1 MELIKRL
8 TRSHRGLTLVEII
21 VVLIILA
28 ILMTFL
34 GGRILGAG
42 DRAKKQITELK
53 MKSIQSYIEQYQ
65 LRYNKLPGALESLVR
80 CTNETGQD
88 CIPLT
93 SEDSLKDGWGRD
105 FSYQVD
111 QSGNSYKVQSLGGD
125 GKPGGT
131 EFDFDMT
138 LTGP

>member
-1 MELIKRL
+1 MELLRRL
-8 TRSHRGLTLVEII
+8 KRSHRGLTLVEII

-53 MKSIQSYIEQYQ
+53 MKSLQSYIEQYQ
-65 LRYNKLPGALESLVR
+65 LRYNRLPTALDSLIR
-80 CTNETGQD
+80 CTNDTGPD

-93 SEDSLKDGWGRD
+93 NEDSLNDGWGRA
-105 FSYQVD
+105 FTYQVD

-125 GKPGGT
+125 GRPGGT
-131 EFDFDMT
+131 DFDYDMT